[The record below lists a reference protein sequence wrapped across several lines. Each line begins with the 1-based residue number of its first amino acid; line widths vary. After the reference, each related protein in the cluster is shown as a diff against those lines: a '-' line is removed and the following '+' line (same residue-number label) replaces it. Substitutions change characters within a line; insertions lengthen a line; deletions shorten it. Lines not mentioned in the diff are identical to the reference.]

1 MTKAEQLYMAQERV
15 EEYDRQTNQLA
26 QAASKLHYVS
36 NGKYTLKTIV
46 SNLREAFKYKKIRN
60 DVIGNMY
67 LRPSDDFSAGFCFVS
82 SYLIYSMT
90 GGDTVWEIRDAA
102 PMHWWLVHKETNTI
116 FDITYSQMKPE
127 RLHNLYQ
134 NGLKTELNPNT
145 LHLLQEKAHKLA
157 QSAGLE

>member
-15 EEYDRQTNQLA
+15 AEYDRQTNQLA

-46 SNLREAFKYKKIRN
+46 SNLREAFKYKNTRN

-67 LRPSDDFSAGFCFVS
+67 LRPSDDFSAGFCFIS

-90 GGDTVWEIRDAA
+90 GGDAVWEIRDAA
-102 PMHWWLVHKETNTI
+102 PMHWWLVHRETNTI
-116 FDITYSQMKPE
+116 FDITYSQFKPE
-127 RLHNLYQ
+127 MLRNMYQ
-134 NGLKTELNPNT
+134 NGKKIELNPDT
-145 LHLLQEKAHKLA
+145 IHLLQERAHKLA